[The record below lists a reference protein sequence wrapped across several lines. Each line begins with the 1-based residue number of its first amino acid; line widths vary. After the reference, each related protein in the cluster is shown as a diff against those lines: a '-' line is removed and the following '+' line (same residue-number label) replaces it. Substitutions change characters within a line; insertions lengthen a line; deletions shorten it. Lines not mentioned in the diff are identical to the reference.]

1 MRGSTVMLI
10 TGVPVST
17 QWESQGYFYPTQIA
31 QFGLAHYSKNLTE
44 PEPRRKVLEDGS
56 GVAPDWLIGTGSIA
70 VRSADPP
77 RNSLVL
83 KFQTSSGKSCDFTTD
98 TEHSFILKGTVNM
111 TVQYTDRISGT
122 FYNSSKKNT
131 K

>member
-1 MRGSTVMLI
+1 MRGSTVKLI
-10 TGVPVST
+10 AGVPVST

-77 RNSLVL
+77 RNSHVL
-83 KFQTSSGKSCDFTTD
+83 KFQTSSGKLCEFTTD
-98 TEHSFILKGTVNM
+98 TEHSLV
-111 TVQYTDRISGT
+111 Y
-122 FYNSSKKNT
+122 
-131 K
+131 